1 MLTVLKKKLP
11 SKCDNFAPKLQK
23 KINKEMLI
31 TRILFCRWQKN
42 IFLYQPLLLSFAL
55 FIVTLAHTNCPQQ
68 QVAIFT
74 DCKSELLQTD
84 NKNFPTAALI
94 HTLRWILR
102 KWGTLHSIACASLRI
117 DCHNCLSEQFFS
129 GLHALILLHI
139 YRTTKT
145 FLLQLSSILYVGCRA
160 NEEHS
165 IP

>member
-42 IFLYQPLLLSFAL
+42 IFLNQPLLLSFAL

-117 DCHNCLSEQFFS
+117 NCHNCLSEQVAIFFR
-129 GLHALILLHI
+129 LARTHLVANPPDDKNFPAAALIQTLRWI
-139 YRTTKT
+139 
-145 FLLQLSSILYVGCRA
+145 LSKWGT
-160 NEEHS
+160 
-165 IP
+165 

>member
-1 MLTVLKKKLP
+1 
-11 SKCDNFAPKLQK
+11 
-23 KINKEMLI
+23 MLI

-42 IFLYQPLLLSFAL
+42 IFLNQPLLLSFAL

-117 DCHNCLSEQFFS
+117 NCHNCLSEQVAIFS
-129 GLHALILLHI
+129 GLHALILLQI
-139 YRTTKT
+139 LRTTKT
-145 FLLQLSSILYVGCRA
+145 LLLQLSSILYVGYWGH
-160 NEEHS
+160 EEPFKRLMYRTS
-165 IP
+165 ISWEGFIYLHDDSSMKY